1 LCASLPTA
9 LAARSPARP
18 RVPWEQLPAHS
29 VAPPDTEALYVTTN
43 GGMTIPYHA
52 ELQAAKLL
60 RIDVGEHA
68 HLTVVA

>member
-1 LCASLPTA
+1 M
-9 LAARSPARP
+9 
-18 RVPWEQLPAHS
+18 PWEQLPAHS